1 MKKILR
7 IFLYIFLTW
16 TLVGIVSKTLFLLMY
31 RSLMTDAS
39 WSDIIQIFAYGLRL
53 DVAIAGYLTLVP
65 GLVLLVCMW
74 YRGLVLKRFFQGY
87 FVITTFLYSLAV
99 IANLGL
105 YGYWG
110 FPLDNTPLLYIR
122 TSPADAL
129 ASMTAWQLIL
139 APLAIL
145 VATVLLY
152 FVFNKITAP
161 LYKNGS
167 PRHSLVLSLQ
177 SLVVLLLTGLLDTPL
192 NFLRTGLL
200 TGLETVTGGLSR
212 MILNLIY

>member
-1 MKKILR
+1 
-7 IFLYIFLTW
+7 
-16 TLVGIVSKTLFLLMY
+16 
-31 RSLMTDAS
+31 MTDAS

-65 GLVLLVCMW
+65 GLVLLVSMW

-129 ASMTAWQLIL
+129 ASMTA
-139 APLAIL
+139 
-145 VATVLLY
+145 
-152 FVFNKITAP
+152 
-161 LYKNGS
+161 
-167 PRHSLVLSLQ
+167 
-177 SLVVLLLTGLLDTPL
+177 
-192 NFLRTGLL
+192 
-200 TGLETVTGGLSR
+200 
-212 MILNLIY
+212 